1 MLCCGCQSPIPMM
14 DGFLRRI
21 WKSFGIDKI
30 VVVNKGL
37 FLVRCHNVVDRDK
50 ILNDGFNFFDNKPL
64 IVKQWHAEMDF
75 KKEELKTVSV

>member
-1 MLCCGCQSPIPMM
+1 M

-37 FLVRCHNVVDRDK
+37 FLVRCHNLVDRDK
-50 ILNDGFNFFDNKPL
+50 ILNDGFKFFDNKPL

-75 KKEELKTVSV
+75 KKEELKTVSVWIQLPALDLKY